1 MIEKYRIENCISRVY
16 NADHLADIKMAVCE
30 FMQMIMDEM
39 HPPIDPCRRIYVKDD
54 VDLKEL
60 CYYFEELD
68 DRFINTSQFDECIT
82 VMKDTREVWQY
93 GYDGTIYSWW
103 EQGKLRQ

>member
-1 MIEKYRIENCISRVY
+1 MIEKYRIENCINRAY
-16 NADHLADIKMAVCE
+16 NADHLLDLKMVVCE
-30 FMQMIMDEM
+30 FMQMVLDEM
-39 HPPIDPCRRIYVKDD
+39 HPLLDMNRPMYVKDD

-68 DRFINTSQFDECIT
+68 DRFINKSVFDECIT
-82 VMKDTREVWQY
+82 VMKDTREVYQY
-93 GYDGTIYSWW
+93 GYDGTVYSWW